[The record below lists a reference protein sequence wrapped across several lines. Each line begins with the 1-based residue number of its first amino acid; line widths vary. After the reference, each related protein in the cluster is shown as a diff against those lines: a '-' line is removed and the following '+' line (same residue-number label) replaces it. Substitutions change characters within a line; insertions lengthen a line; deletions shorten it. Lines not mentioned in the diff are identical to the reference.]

1 MTRGFL
7 WKCAHKPLPCLAAAV
22 ACMLAA
28 CDADHASDTAGACPR
43 GDSPRWVPQTEEVVR
58 LDALAA
64 PWDGAASAGA
74 CEVACLHVAGRASTR
89 VVVERGVPHRLTVAR
104 ARGSRVRVEVRA
116 GSATGTR
123 LAAAVLDATAPS
135 ADLAFTPTGAREVVL
150 VVDGV
155 DADLTDLTLRAEA
168 WTEVDPGPLP
178 DDAALLLGVLVHLEA
193 EPALRNDAATFRRR
207 ADVLA
212 ALSGT
217 LARHGARLGIQA
229 DQSFAAGIA
238 AHDPGWA
245 RARVDEGAGF
255 SIHVHAD
262 SPDTRAFL
270 SDVRTARQAWEAVGV
285 EVEDLNG
292 GFQVAS
298 WDEVA
303 RAGVGSLTAWKD
315 ASDQGGLPEV
325 TLEPWRPAPYV
336 TEGAAFQVHDAAG
349 PLVYLPGS
357 PSTDP
362 DPARFADG
370 ARRTLSQALAHV
382 TPGRVNTWYLVL
394 HVDNYGRD
402 VAPADWEAWRA
413 SGGLDT
419 ALAPLDAWLGEVDA
433 RVARGDVTWA
443 TPDGMREPY
452 LAWEAG
458 CDAP

>member
-1 MTRGFL
+1 MFL
-7 WKCAHKPLPCLAAAV
+7 WKSTCRTLPRLAAAL

-28 CDADHASDTAGACPR
+28 CDGGGPSDTGVPCARGA
-43 GDSPRWVPQTEEVVR
+43 SPRWVPQTEEGVR
-58 LDALAA
+58 EDALAA
-64 PWDGAASAGA
+64 TWDGPATTATCDGT
-74 CEVACLHVAGRASTR
+74 ACLHVAGRASTS

-104 ARGSRVRVEVRA
+104 ARGSRVRVEARA
-116 GSATGTR
+116 GSANGTL
-123 LAAAVLDATAPS
+123 LARADLDDTAPA
-135 ADLAFTPTGAREVVL
+135 ADLAFTPTGARTVVL

-155 DADLTDLTLRAEA
+155 DADLAELELRAEA

-178 DDAALLLGVLVHLEA
+178 PEAALLLGVLVHLEA
-193 EPALRNDAATFRRR
+193 EPALRNDAAIFQRR

-229 DQSFAAGIA
+229 DQSFAAGVA
-238 AHDPGWA
+238 AHEPGWV
-245 RARVDEGAGF
+245 RARLDEGAGF

-285 EVEDLNG
+285 EVADLNG

-303 RAGVGSLTAWKD
+303 RAGVGSLSAWKD
-315 ASDQGGLPEV
+315 AANQGGLPEV
-325 TLEPWRPAPYV
+325 TLQPWRPASYV
-336 TEGAAFQVHDAAG
+336 TDGAAFQVHEASG

-357 PSTDP
+357 PSTEP
-362 DPARFADG
+362 DPTRFAEA

-382 TPGRVNTWYLVL
+382 VPGHVNTWYLVL

-402 VAPADWEAWRA
+402 VAPSEWDAWRA
-413 SGGLDT
+413 GGGLD
-419 ALAPLDAWLGEVDA
+419 AELAPLDAWLGEVAA
-433 RVARGDVTWA
+433 RVDRGEVRWS
-443 TPDGMREPY
+443 TPDSMREAY
-452 LAWEAG
+452 LAWESA